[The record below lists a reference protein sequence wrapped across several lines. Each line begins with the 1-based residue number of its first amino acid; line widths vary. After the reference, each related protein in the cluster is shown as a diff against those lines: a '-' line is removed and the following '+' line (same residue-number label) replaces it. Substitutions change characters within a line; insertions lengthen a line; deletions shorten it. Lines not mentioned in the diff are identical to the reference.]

1 MCRRLRTIAICACW
15 PPRHPD
21 AASRNDRSA
30 APGGKPVDV
39 QTDQDYC
46 GDSAAQAVVQPA
58 RNTAPAG
65 SLAVYISTF
74 YSFKGGV
81 GRTMALVNAAVEL
94 ARRGRRVLAVDFDL
108 EAPGC
113 HVSSPRGAA
122 LARLGDGTASRNASQ
137 LWRFAAGS
145 RFKSRCCNA
154 RAGHGAVVACP
165 HCHGRVP
172 RSMRFAWFRRSLG
185 RSDECTENFQL
196 WHGSL
201 GHTGSVSQELFE
213 RVVELDEADRES
225 RNDANYAMHG
235 VDLLGG
241 WQDGRCLRGYR
252 RHHRSDSWRSESAS
266 PIHRFGS

>member
-58 RNTAPAG
+58 RNTALAG

-94 ARRGRRVLAVDFDL
+94 AEGAQSARRGFRLGGARLSRLF
-108 EAPGC
+108 P
-113 HVSSPRGAA
+113 PRGGSCSPWRWNGVEKCKPA
-122 LARLGDGTASRNASQ
+122 LAFCGRFSIQVQMLQRAS
-137 LWRFAAGS
+137 G
-145 RFKSRCCNA
+145 
-154 RAGHGAVVACP
+154 P
-165 HCHGRVP
+165 
-172 RSMRFAWFRRSLG
+172 
-185 RSDECTENFQL
+185 
-196 WHGSL
+196 
-201 GHTGSVSQELFE
+201 
-213 RVVELDEADRES
+213 
-225 RNDANYAMHG
+225 
-235 VDLLGG
+235 
-241 WQDGRCLRGYR
+241 
-252 RHHRSDSWRSESAS
+252 WRSCRLPSLPRASAKKHAICLVQTELG
-266 PIHRFGS
+266 PKR